1 MNIPPGKLPPG
12 LLNRLLKKYALP
24 APGVVVGPGI
34 GLDAAVVDAGIPGE
48 YLILK
53 TDPITLVGE
62 DLGFYAVNINAND
75 IACMGGTPRWF
86 TAAVI
91 LPEGRADEALVESI
105 FRSLSETCASI
116 GVSLTGGHTEITH
129 GIDRPIIVG
138 NLTGTV
144 PRDGLKTAAGVQPGD
159 SIILTK
165 GIAIEAVSII
175 AREKRAELLQAYPR
189 EFVERCAGF
198 IHEPGIS
205 VVKDARIAIGA
216 GDVHALHD
224 PTEGGLSS
232 GLYEMAEAAGV
243 RLVIDAE
250 RIPVLPEAAEL
261 LGRYRLDALGT
272 IASGALLI
280 AAPEGE
286 AEKIVQALQ
295 AEGIPASRI
304 GSASKGE
311 KGVALLKGGASLD
324 FPKLERDEITK
335 IFSLL

>member
-1 MNIPPGKLPPG
+1 MYIPPGKLPPD
-12 LLNRLLKKYALP
+12 LLNKLLKKYALP
-24 APGVVVGPGI
+24 GPGVVVGPGI

-48 YLILK
+48 YLLLK

-62 DLGFYAVNINAND
+62 DIGFYAVNINAND

-86 TAAVI
+86 TAAVF
-91 LPEGRADEALVESI
+91 LPEGRTDEALVESI

-116 GVSLTGGHTEITH
+116 GAALTGGHTEVTH

-144 PRDGLKTAAGVQPGD
+144 PKDGLKTAAGVRPGD
-159 SIILTK
+159 AIILTK

-175 AREKRAELLQAYPR
+175 ARERREELLRHYPG
-189 EFVERCAGF
+189 EYVERCAGF
-198 IHEPGIS
+198 IRDPGIS
-205 VVKDARIAIGA
+205 VVKDARIALEA

-243 RLVIDAE
+243 RLEIDAE
-250 RIPVLPEAAEL
+250 RMLALPEAAEL
-261 LGRYRLDALGT
+261 LGRYGLDPLGT
-272 IASGALLI
+272 IASGSLLI

-286 AEKIVQALQ
+286 AGKIVSALRSGGVR
-295 AEGIPASRI
+295 AARI
-304 GSASKGE
+304 GKATGGP
-311 KGVALLKGGASLD
+311 KGVSLAREGVTED
-324 FPKLERDEITK
+324 FPRFQTDCITK
-335 IFSLL
+335 IF

>member
-1 MNIPPGKLPPG
+1 MNFIPSGKLPPD

-24 APGVVVGPGI
+24 GPGVVVGPGI
-34 GLDAAVVDAGIPGE
+34 GLDAAVIDAGISGE
-48 YLILK
+48 YLLLK

-62 DLGFYAVNINAND
+62 DIGFYAVNINAND

-86 TAAVI
+86 TAAII
-91 LPEGRADEALVESI
+91 LPEGRAGEALVESI

-116 GVSLTGGHTEITH
+116 GVSLAGGHTEITH

-144 PRDGLKTAAGVQPGD
+144 PKDGLKTAAGVRPGD
-159 SIILTK
+159 AIILTK

-175 AREKRAELLQAYPR
+175 AREKREELLRAYPR
-189 EFVERCAGF
+189 EFIERCAGF

-205 VVKDARIAIGA
+205 VVRDARIALGA

-243 RLVIDAE
+243 GLEIEAD
-250 RIPVLPEAAEL
+250 RIPILPEAKEL
-261 LGRYRLDALGT
+261 LGRYGLDPFGT
-272 IASGALLI
+272 IASGSLLI

-286 AEKIVQALQ
+286 AGKIISALQ
-295 AEGIPASRI
+295 AAGIPASRI
-304 GSASKGE
+304 GRATEGE
-311 KGVALLKGGASLD
+311 RGATLIKGVSLD
-324 FPKLERDEITK
+324 FPKFERDEITK